1 MAMKFY
7 THDEMLDKHVGKKG
21 TVARDNFDAEVEA
34 ALIGASIKEV
44 ERNAM
49 PRNTH
54 CPIG

>member
-1 MAMKFY
+1 MKFY

-21 TVARDNFDAEVEA
+21 TAARDDFDAEVEA